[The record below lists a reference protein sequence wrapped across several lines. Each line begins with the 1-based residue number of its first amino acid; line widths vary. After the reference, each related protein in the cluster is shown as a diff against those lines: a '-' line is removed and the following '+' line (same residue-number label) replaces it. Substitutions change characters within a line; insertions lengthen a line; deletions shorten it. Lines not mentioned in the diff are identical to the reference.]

1 MVKRARSQGPMA
13 SSSAPAGSGSG
24 NNGPDGNGSGN
35 GNGPAGGN
43 TPDSGPS
50 DPPHYFSDSS
60 FQIKAPTFD
69 NTVKGFPTFKNKC
82 NLYYAQM
89 SLKRQTQ
96 YTGLQLL
103 SNLTG
108 TAWKLCEDL
117 ATDASFLSDPKNGEK
132 VYFEIVARLEYRFGE
147 SDVTKLPE
155 VYEITS

>member
-1 MVKRARSQGPMA
+1 MA
-13 SSSAPAGSGSG
+13 SSSAPAGSSSG
-24 NNGPDGNGSGN
+24 NNAPDGSGEGNGDNNGSASAN
-35 GNGPAGGN
+35 VPDNGPE
-43 TPDSGPS
+43 
-50 DPPHYFSDSS
+50 PPHYDYDSS

-82 NLYYAQM
+82 NLYFAKM

-103 SNLTG
+103 SSLTG

-117 ATDASFLSDPKNGEK
+117 ATDASYLKDPEK
-132 VYFEIVARLEYRFGE
+132 LYLEIVARLEHRFGE

-155 VYEITS
+155 SI